1 MTRSF
6 EFRNIVDIQYFSLLV
21 VSALSVRG
29 LRLWKILIVDLLI
42 NIHVFNIVQV
52 VAEVVIDYVGGFPV
66 MSLLD
71 LWHDLFRIRYHLDL

>member
-6 EFRNIVDIQYFSLLV
+6 EFRNIIDIQDFSLLDV
-21 VSALSVRG
+21 CALSVG

-71 LWHDLFRIRYHLDL
+71 LRYDLFRLRYHLDL

>member
-21 VSALSVRG
+21 VSALSVWG

-52 VAEVVIDYVGGFPV
+52 VAEVVIDCVGGFPV
-66 MSLLD
+66 MSLLY
-71 LWHDLFRIRYHLDL
+71 LRHDLF

>member
-6 EFRNIVDIQYFSLLV
+6 EFRNIVDIKNFSLLV
-21 VSALSVRG
+21 VSALSVGG
-29 LRLWKILIVDLLI
+29 LLSWKILIVDLLI

-52 VAEVVIDYVGGFPV
+52 VAEVVIDYVRGFPV

-71 LWHDLFRIRYHLDL
+71 LRYDLFRLRYHLDL